1 MALAPT
7 TVAAIAQKFQT
18 LQFTLIM
25 CICMYVWQSMGVNP
39 PLAIVA
45 IDYFVEREMNI
56 YFKSLMVMNG
66 AEAMDYNVMY
76 FKGLMTSV

>member
-1 MALAPT
+1 
-7 TVAAIAQKFQT
+7 
-18 LQFTLIM
+18 M

-39 PLAIVA
+39 ALAIVS
-45 IDYFVEREMNI
+45 IYYFVERAMNS

-66 AEAMDYNVMY
+66 VEAMDYNVMY